1 MIKTAIIMGVK
12 FATNI
17 WYKSG
22 VCQKYLYTVKNNIQE
37 QTA

>member
-1 MIKTAIIMGVK
+1 MIKTANVIIMWIK
-12 FATNI
+12 FATTI

-37 QTA
+37 